1 MALCAPLPERLGAYR
16 LLRRLPSR
24 DGTDVYAALEEGPLG
39 FQREVLLKLAPY
51 QGEQTQA
58 ARDLARE
65 AAAVASLNHPGLVRM
80 YEFFEYESRLVLVL
94 ERSEGTH
101 LGRLL
106 AQCRRRGRPLE
117 DEAVF
122 YLAHRVASALAHAH
136 GRLTADGEPA
146 PVVHRALGPNA
157 VLLGW
162 DGSVRL
168 AGFGFAKILEAG
180 VETTMLGLVRG
191 VPGYMAPEQL
201 RGEKVSERADVYQL
215 ALLVWEMLA
224 NRPPGALLP
233 WGPLGPNGTEA
244 EPSGGPGPIGLLRL
258 TLPPEI
264 VAALEAAL
272 EPDAARRTLR
282 AADLERWILRTVDVE
297 AGREPLRRHLA
308 TLRGGP
314 RRSLAASRP
323 RPRRA
328 HRAHAH
334 RLLSGEQHLSALASG
349 DALALSSLTPPSTPH
364 RSLTPPTTSKHDLTP
379 PTTSKH
385 DLTPPDMPAS
395 GFAQVVFATSPSAN
409 AVDATLPL
417 VTPSDDPA
425 LGATLPLVPPS
436 LAGKAAPADASL
448 NPTHEAWQGGPAQ
461 GVQGAQAAQGAQEA
475 AQGGG
480 QGPLLGGQPLGQPMA
495 PWGAQAAP
503 WGSQAFGQ
511 VPALPPSSRQ
521 GGKQGG
527 MGGRVAAALW
537 FRRAP
542 TGQRQALALMALVL
556 ALISSLI
563 TGVALMR
570 TRGDRAARE
579 RAVPSSVPVAPPA
592 PSEQE
597 RVEAP
602 LPPPRGYGS
611 LTVRTPIAGYVFING
626 VPYGPSER
634 PVLSPCGRR
643 FVRVGAPP
651 EPRKRTVW
659 LTAGVWTTVPCGESS
674 EIAVPGAKR

>member
-51 QGEQTQA
+51 QGEQTPA

-80 YEFFEYESRLVLVL
+80 YEFFEYEGRLVLVL
-94 ERSEGTH
+94 ERGEGTH

-136 GRLTADGEPA
+136 GHATADGEPA

-244 EPSGGPGPIGLLRL
+244 ESSGGPGPIGLLRL

-272 EPDAARRTLR
+272 EPEAARRTLR
-282 AADLERWILRTVDVE
+282 AADLERWIIRTVDVE

-314 RRSLAASRP
+314 RRSLAANRP

-328 HRAHAH
+328 HRAHSL
-334 RLLSGEQHLSALASG
+334 RLLSGEQLSALASVE
-349 DALALSSLTPPSTPH
+349 ALALSSLNPPSTSN
-364 RSLTPPTTSKHDLTP
+364 RGLTPPGTP
-379 PTTSKH
+379 VPG
-385 DLTPPDMPAS
+385 LGPA
-395 GFAQVVFATSPSAN
+395 VFVTSPSAN
-409 AVDATLPL
+409 AVDSTLPL
-417 VTPSDDPA
+417 ATPSSDPA

-436 LAGKAAPADASL
+436 LAGNAAPASAPRT
-448 NPTHEAWQGGPAQ
+448 PTHQEWQGGLYWRAPQAGQ
-461 GVQGAQAAQGAQEA
+461 GAPQAGQGAQGAERSAQQAEQGADPGPMLGGPPEGHPRAPWAAQIPPWASQRV
-475 AQGGG
+475 
-480 QGPLLGGQPLGQPMA
+480 A
-495 PWGAQAAP
+495 PEP
-503 WGSQAFGQ
+503 QAFGPTPQ
-511 VPALPPSSRQ
+511 APPPDRSLGEK
-521 GGKQGG
+521 GGVGAG
-527 MGGRVAAALW
+527 MAAALW

-542 TGQRQALALMALVL
+542 AGQRQALALMALVL

-570 TRGDRAARE
+570 ARGDRADRE
-579 RAVPSSVPVAPPA
+579 RAAPSSVPAAPPPA
-592 PSEQE
+592 SSEQE
-597 RVEAP
+597 AAEAP

-659 LTAGVWTTVPCGESS
+659 LTAGVWTTIPCGESS
-674 EIAVPGAKR
+674 EVAVPGVKR